1 MKKKKIILIGASG
14 ILGNYFFENLARDK
28 DTDIICGA
36 DNNLKT
42 DLKSKKKKYRI
53 DLSNEN
59 EIKNFFKYLK
69 NSYGQFDCLINNAAF
84 TTEAAI
90 KENSFKK
97 KDYFDIRNWKKN
109 IDINLTGTFLSIKY
123 FLQYHNNK
131 KKLQKII
138 TTGSIYGSSSPDHSI
153 YDKENFFTSIGYSSS
168 KAGLIG
174 MNKWLSK
181 KFAKQNI
188 RSNILSPAG
197 VYNNHNAR
205 FIKNYLRNIPVKKMA
220 NQKDIYGLLKFLI
233 SDNSNYINGENIHV
247 DGGYSA

>member
-1 MKKKKIILIGASG
+1 M
-14 ILGNYFFENLARDK
+14 
-28 DTDIICGA
+28 
-36 DNNLKT
+36 
-42 DLKSKKKKYRI
+42 
-53 DLSNEN
+53 
-59 EIKNFFKYLK
+59 
-69 NSYGQFDCLINNAAF
+69 
-84 TTEAAI
+84 
-90 KENSFKK
+90 
-97 KDYFDIRNWKKN
+97 
-109 IDINLTGTFLSIKY
+109 
-123 FLQYHNNK
+123 QYHNNN

-153 YDKENFFTSIGYSSS
+153 YDKESFFTTIGYSSS

-181 KFAKQNI
+181 KFAQQNI

-220 NQKDIYGLLKFLI
+220 NQTDIYGLLKFLI